1 MLEWAGRL
9 EGRIHQLTQHTPGFL
24 SNSHLIQRLEEI
36 LAKLPSL
43 PTWWAVMIKTLWW
56 LENTHP
62 LCVP

>member
-9 EGRIHQLTQHTPGFL
+9 ESRIHQLNQQTANFL
-24 SNSHLIQRLEEI
+24 PNSHLLQRLEEI
-36 LAKLPSL
+36 LSKLPPL
-43 PTWWAVMIKTLWW
+43 PTWWSVMIKTLWW